1 MHDEQI
7 AQRVEDIAGV
17 QLALDADGEAF
28 ASELIND
35 AQHAED
41 LPIMRAI
48 LDEIIGSDMPLVHW
62 SDPNAGAV
70 TQPETATFR
79 LFHRHFQPFTPP
91 DAIHPLLVHMPAI
104 PSQQG
109 RDAAIAI
116 PAEPLGQGDDGR
128 CQHILVL
135 THHTRLTLG
144 GTVLADHTAGPALCC
159 TECLHHMIDRFAFA

>member
-41 LPIMRAI
+41 LSIMRAI

-70 TQPETATFR
+70 TQRAVARRQT
-79 LFHRHFQPFTPP
+79 
-91 DAIHPLLVHMPAI
+91 
-104 PSQQG
+104 G
-109 RDAAIAI
+109 
-116 PAEPLGQGDDGR
+116 
-128 CQHILVL
+128 
-135 THHTRLTLG
+135 
-144 GTVLADHTAGPALCC
+144 
-159 TECLHHMIDRFAFA
+159 